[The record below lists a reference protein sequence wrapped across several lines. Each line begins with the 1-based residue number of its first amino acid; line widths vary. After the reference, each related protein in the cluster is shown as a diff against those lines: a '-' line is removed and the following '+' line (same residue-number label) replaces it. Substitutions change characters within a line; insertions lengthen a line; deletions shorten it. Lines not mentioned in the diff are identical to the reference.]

1 MQQVATLATEFA
13 NPANSERQVVSFATQ
28 SQGVSESNERHVF
41 ADGLA
46 REIAKQEKNN
56 QSREQHF
63 DVQGRKEQSVAKE
76 KQRLVDAEMQKDA
89 QDAKKQALQSEQ
101 QQNET
106 GKRLSE
112 DSDKPHNTQWDELL
126 FAAKNTSTE
135 LQDGTSN
142 DATDTQLTDNPIT
155 DKVVS
160 DTIQLATKQNRND
173 LANGKAVGLDTSTTS
188 SESPYSEQISSK
200 TAGLKTESLAVEV
213 QQINSASTLANNVI
227 NTTQDN
233 SVLSQ
238 LDSSENTSVDGEN
251 GILTGEPSVVG
262 ERAVLDEALNMPDK
276 TLLAA
281 ALSDALQDKQTSHVR
296 HAEGFVSPLDNAK
309 NLAQV
314 NHVSGGANNP
324 NVMDLVLSMT
334 TQLTPEQVESLA
346 QQTAT
351 KLAQAGAFEGQNE
364 TAKTQFIGQFKAA
377 LGEIKE
383 QLENGRMA
391 GIDLRSLIQSALPA
405 SEASLGKAVEG
416 ITQQLQQNLP
426 NIQHTLQQ
434 ATQHNL
440 QQVANGTEVI
450 GSIQDIQ
457 RHAAETQQLSTEQ
470 TKTTTPSP
478 SKALNME
485 KPEGMQQLTEK
496 VRFMANNRQI
506 TADLRLDP
514 ADLGSMQIRVSMQ
527 GDTASVNFVVQNAQ
541 AREVLEQATARLSEM
556 LSEQGIQLGESNIQQ
571 DNSSSDGSADD
582 LAGFA
587 ASGTNALN
595 SQFYEETEQDGNI
608 IAEQRIT
615 NGNIGGID
623 FYA

>member
-13 NPANSERQVVSFATQ
+13 TPANSERQVVSFATQ

-41 ADGLA
+41 ADDLA

-63 DVQGRKEQSVAKE
+63 DVQGREEQSVAKE

-89 QDAKKQALQSEQ
+89 QDAKKQALQSE

-155 DKVVS
+155 DKVLS

-188 SESPYSEQISSK
+188 SKSPYSEQISSD
-200 TAGLKTESLAVEV
+200 TAAMNTQSLLGEAE
-213 QQINSASTLANNVI
+213 QTKSETTLANNVVV
-227 NTTQDN
+227 TAQDN
-233 SVLSQ
+233 LATLQ
-238 LDSSENTSVDGEN
+238 LDSAQSTSTNGKSIMLGVEQSVLGE
-251 GILTGEPSVVG
+251 SS
-262 ERAVLDEALNMPDK
+262 VLDEASSIPDK
-276 TLLAA
+276 ALLAA
-281 ALSDALQDKQTSHVR
+281 ALSDALQDKKTSHVR

-314 NHVSGGANNP
+314 NHVSGGENNP
-324 NVMDLVLSMT
+324 SVIDPVLSMT

-346 QQTAT
+346 QQTAA
-351 KLAQAGAFEGQNE
+351 KLTQAGAFEGQNE
-364 TAKTQFIGQFKAA
+364 AAKTQFIGQFKAA

-405 SEASLGKAVEG
+405 NEASLGKAIEG

-426 NIQHTLQQ
+426 NIQQALQQ
-434 ATQHNL
+434 ATQQTL

-571 DNSSSDGSADD
+571 DNSSSDGSAD
-582 LAGFA
+582 APASFA
-587 ASGTNALN
+587 ASGTNAQN
-595 SQFYEETEQDGNI
+595 SQLSEETEQDGNI
-608 IAEQRIT
+608 IAKQRIT